1 MDAPAINKQKAD
13 GDNEGEDVLGNGVV
27 SGASGSPETSETSET
42 SVNQDLVQNLST
54 GAATPVN
61 DPANL
66 QYMGAHGE
74 EGEFTASEIELLTE
88 GPIWKAIASM
98 SIPMVLN
105 ALAISAATFAD
116 AYVAGKL
123 GADDLA
129 AVGIGGQVWFGMIIM
144 AIAIATG
151 ANALVSRFW
160 GARDYDQAME
170 AARQS
175 LFSAVIFGV
184 VSALLG
190 VCCTDFFLHI
200 LGASDHVKELGSSY
214 LKIQFLAQL
223 PLTLLWVCHSIFR
236 AKGDAT
242 LPTVIMAMVTAG
254 VVILDFGLCLWPV
267 RMGIAG
273 IGVAWLVATS
283 LGCILMLLAFK
294 KSEFASCVEV
304 SKKKPFNFSM
314 AWMKRI
320 MAIGLPACLQDLA
333 WVSSNFG
340 LFLIFSQ
347 TSNPTSCQAA
357 WAVGLRV
364 EDVVA
369 GLPIFAMSMG
379 VATVVGQNLGAKK
392 LDRAEKVG
400 WHAAG
405 YGCVLM
411 AIVGF
416 VMFVGADFIARLMTS
431 DPVVVQHS
439 REYLQILGVS
449 EPITVIWLVL
459 FGAMEGAGYTR
470 IPMCFSFICLLLVR
484 LPLAYLLTLTFGMG
498 ARGAWL
504 AIALTS
510 LVGAIIAV
518 GWFKRG
524 TWKHHEI

>member
-1 MDAPAINKQKAD
+1 MESNALVEEHALA
-13 GDNEGEDVLGNGVV
+13 NEPQVDE
-27 SGASGSPETSETSET
+27 
-42 SVNQDLVQNLST
+42 
-54 GAATPVN
+54 
-61 DPANL
+61 
-66 QYMGAHGE
+66 H
-74 EGEFTASEIELLTE
+74 GEFTASEIELLTE

-160 GARDYDQAME
+160 GARDYSQAME

-175 LFSAVIFGV
+175 IFSAVVFGV
-184 VSALLG
+184 VSAAIG
-190 VCCTDFFLHI
+190 VACTDFFLQA
-200 LGASDHVKELGSSY
+200 LGASAHVQQLGSAY

-242 LPTVIMAMVTAG
+242 LPTVIMAAVTAG
-254 VVILDFGLCLWPV
+254 VVLLDFALCLWPLHL
-267 RMGIAG
+267 GITG
-273 IGVAWLVATS
+273 IGIAWLVAS
-283 LGCILMLLAFK
+283 GLGCLLMLFAFQ
-294 KSEFASCVEV
+294 KSDFAKSVEI
-304 SKKKPFNFSM
+304 SKSRPFNFSF

-340 LFLIFSQ
+340 LFLIFSH
-347 TSNPTSCQAA
+347 TANPTACQAA

-364 EDVVA
+364 EDVLA

-379 VATVVGQNLGAKK
+379 VATVIGQNLGAKK
-392 LDRAEKVG
+392 LERAEKVG
-400 WHAAG
+400 WHAAA
-405 YGCVLM
+405 YGCALM
-411 AIVGF
+411 SMVGLG
-416 VMFVGADFIARLMTS
+416 MFFGADFLAHAMSS
-431 DPVVVQHS
+431 DPQVVRDS
-439 REYLQILGVS
+439 KDYLQILGIS

-470 IPMCFSFICLLLVR
+470 TPMLFSFFCLLLVR
-484 LPLAYLLTLTFGMG
+484 LPLAYLFTLPMNWG
-498 ARGAWL
+498 ARGAWT

-510 LVGAIIAV
+510 VVGAIIAV
-518 GWFKRG
+518 LWFKRG
-524 TWKHHEI
+524 TWKHHQI